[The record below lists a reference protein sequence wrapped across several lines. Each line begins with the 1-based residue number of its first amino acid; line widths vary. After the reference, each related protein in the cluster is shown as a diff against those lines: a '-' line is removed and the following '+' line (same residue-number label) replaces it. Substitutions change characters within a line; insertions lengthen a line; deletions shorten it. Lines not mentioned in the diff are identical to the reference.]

1 MRKHALEKG
10 GPFVAFAQPG
20 FFHTGAARALPQSAR
35 SIARLVWPRW
45 DKDHKL
51 AMAAAIVA
59 ANAVV
64 K

>member
-1 MRKHALEKG
+1 
-10 GPFVAFAQPG
+10 VATSSPSRSLAS
-20 FFHTGAARALPQSAR
+20 FHTGAARALPQSAR

-51 AMAAAIVA
+51 AMATAIVA